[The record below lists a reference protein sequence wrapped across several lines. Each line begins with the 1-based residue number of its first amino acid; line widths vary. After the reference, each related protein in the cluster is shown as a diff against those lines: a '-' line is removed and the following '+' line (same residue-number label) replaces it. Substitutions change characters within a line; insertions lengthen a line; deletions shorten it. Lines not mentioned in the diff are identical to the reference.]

1 MLPVDIILYQDP
13 VHRNSVIA
21 LWRTV
26 FGYETAHNDPEFV
39 IDSKLSVH
47 DGLFFVAVSESKVVG
62 TIMAGYDGH
71 RGWIYSVAV
80 TPSSQ
85 RHKIGTQLVQH
96 AEANLSALGCPKIN
110 LQIAG
115 GNEQV
120 TGFYAA
126 LGYAVEPRVSM
137 GKRLSENIPTK

>member
-1 MLPVDIILYQDP
+1 MLAVNIIPYQDTN
-13 VHRNSVIA
+13 HRNPVVA
-21 LWRTV
+21 LWKTV

-39 IDSKLSVH
+39 IDSKLVVH
-47 DGLFFVAVSESKVVG
+47 DQLFFVAIRESKVVG

-80 TPSSQ
+80 APSSQ
-85 RHKIGTQLVQH
+85 RHGIGTQLVRH
-96 AEANLSALGCPKIN
+96 AEENLISRGCSKIN
-110 LQIAG
+110 LQIAE